1 MYRIQKTCARSF
13 SRVKAG
19 PRQFDQETC
28 SRTVMLAT
36 GNRSHNGRL
45 RLVVNVKV
53 LTSVFFGKFL
63 QRDRRQMGGVQT
75 KLACCI
81 RRFRNSHVA

>member
-1 MYRIQKTCARSF
+1 
-13 SRVKAG
+13 
-19 PRQFDQETC
+19 
-28 SRTVMLAT
+28 
-36 GNRSHNGRL
+36 
-45 RLVVNVKV
+45 VNVKV